1 MIMEKE
7 RANGEGGASSAG
19 GTCWLDGYKPRAPH
33 PPAYN
38 KKMDSVR
45 ARRLL
50 GTTLSQGI
58 TEKNRGGLAASR
70 LIRSDAY
77 RTDPVASRAQS

>member
-1 MIMEKE
+1 MNHTSEKPEKGGGGERGETLMIMGKE

-50 GTTLSQGI
+50 GDHS
-58 TEKNRGGLAASR
+58 
-70 LIRSDAY
+70 
-77 RTDPVASRAQS
+77 VARDN